1 MRITKIKKE
10 KKYKKLTLNDVEKI
24 LGKPEKN
31 KGKNYFWQC
40 PYCMDSHKDNM
51 RFNEEKGVLWC
62 FADSWHSKEVLR
74 KMEDREEKDEPTVK
88 SHSVP
93 KWVTMQEKYIEYMAQ
108 CNWDLLEN
116 QEMLDYVY
124 KKRGLSKK
132 VIDLVGL
139 GFDSEAN
146 KFVIPI
152 FGLKEDMIT
161 DFELRDYSDKK
172 VISRVGGGHNTVAV
186 IYGTQ
191 KAKTCFFTEGF
202 LDGYALLQY
211 LFDKKQTDFTIYSC
225 SHGAESLLKCL
236 PAVNFSQFDEIKLM
250 FDADEA
256 GDKATKAIIEQYPF
270 IKDSRKFL
278 FDAKVKDV
286 GEWVLCQALFA

>member
-1 MRITKIKKE
+1 M
-10 KKYKKLTLNDVEKI
+10 YNNLTLYQVTSI
-24 LGKPEKN
+24 LGEPT
-31 KGKNYFWQC
+31 GKQGGEYVWQC

-51 RFNEEKGVLWC
+51 RFNERKGLLWC
-62 FADSWHSKEVLR
+62 FADPEHSKEVLKKMNR
-74 KMEDREEKDEPTVK
+74 KESDYKPVAN
-88 SHSVP
+88 SVP
-93 KWVTMQEKYIEYMAQ
+93 KWVTMQEKYVEYMAQ

-132 VIDLVGL
+132 VIDLVGM

-146 KFVIPI
+146 QFVIPI

-161 DFELRDYSDKK
+161 DFELRAYGDKK
-172 VISRVGGGHNTVAV
+172 IISRVGGGHNTVAK
-186 IYGTQ
+186 IYGVS
-191 KAKTCFFTEGF
+191 KAKTLYITEGF

-211 LFDKKQTDFTIYSC
+211 LFDKNQEDFAIYSC

-236 PAVNFSQFDEIKLM
+236 PAVNFSNFEEIKLM
-250 FDADEA
+250 LDADEA
-256 GDKATKAIIEQYPF
+256 GDKATKAILEYYPF

>member
-1 MRITKIKKE
+1 V
-10 KKYKKLTLNDVEKI
+10 YNNLTLNQVTSI
-24 LGKPEKN
+24 LGQPT
-31 KGKNYFWQC
+31 GKQGGEYVWQC

-51 RFNEEKGVLWC
+51 RFNERKGLLWC
-62 FADSWHSKEVLR
+62 FADPEHSKEVLK
-74 KMEDREEKDEPTVK
+74 KMNGKESDYKPVAN
-88 SHSVP
+88 SVP
-93 KWVTMQEKYIEYMAQ
+93 KWVIMQEKYVEYMAQ
-108 CNWDLLEN
+108 CQEELLNN
-116 QEMLDYVY
+116 QELLDYVY

-132 VIDLVGL
+132 VIDLVGM

-146 KFVIPI
+146 QFVIPI

-161 DFELRDYSDKK
+161 DFELRAYGDKK
-172 VISRVGGGHNTVAV
+172 VISRVGGGHNTVAK
-186 IYGTQ
+186 IYGLD
-191 KAKTCFFTEGF
+191 KAKTLFFTEGF

-211 LFDKKQTDFTIYSC
+211 LFDKNQTDFTIYSC

-236 PAVNFSQFDEIKLM
+236 PTVNFSQFDEIKLM
-250 FDADEA
+250 LDADEA

-278 FDAKVKDV
+278 FDANVKDV

>member
-1 MRITKIKKE
+1 
-10 KKYKKLTLNDVEKI
+10 
-24 LGKPEKN
+24 
-31 KGKNYFWQC
+31 
-40 PYCMDSHKDNM
+40 
-51 RFNEEKGVLWC
+51 
-62 FADSWHSKEVLR
+62 
-74 KMEDREEKDEPTVK
+74 
-88 SHSVP
+88 
-93 KWVTMQEKYIEYMAQ
+93 
-108 CNWDLLEN
+108 
-116 QEMLDYVY
+116 MLDYVY

-146 KFVIPI
+146 QFVIPI

-161 DFELRDYSDKK
+161 DFELRAYGDKK
-172 VISRVGGGHNTVAV
+172 VISRVGGGHNTVAM
-186 IYGTQ
+186 IYGAA
-191 KAKTCFFTEGF
+191 KAKTLYFTEGF

-211 LFDKKQTDFTIYSC
+211 LFDKNQADFTIYSC

-236 PAVNFSQFDEIKLM
+236 PTVNFSNFEEVKLM

-278 FDAKVKDV
+278 VDSGCKDV
-286 GEWVLCQALFA
+286 GEFLLCQALFS

>member
-1 MRITKIKKE
+1 MQDNITLYDIK
-10 KKYKKLTLNDVEKI
+10 KI
-24 LGKPEKN
+24 LGEPT
-31 KGKNYFWQC
+31 GKQGGEYVWQC

-51 RFNEEKGVLWC
+51 RFNERKGLLWC
-62 FADSWHSKEVLR
+62 FADPEHSKEVLK
-74 KMEDREEKDEPTVK
+74 KMNGKESDYKPVAK
-88 SHSVP
+88 SDNSVP
-93 KWVTMQEKYIEYMAQ
+93 KWVVLQDKYVEYMVQ
-108 CNWDLLEN
+108 CQEELLNNQDL
-116 QEMLDYVY
+116 LDYVY

-146 KFVIPI
+146 QFVIPI

-161 DFELRDYSDKK
+161 DFELRAYGDKK

-202 LDGYALLQY
+202 LDAYCLLQFM
-211 LFDKKQTDFTIYSC
+211 LEKKQTDFTIYSC

-236 PAVNFSQFDEIKLM
+236 PTVNFSNFDVVKLM
-250 FDADEA
+250 LDADEA

-278 FDAKVKDV
+278 FDVGLKDFS
-286 GEWVLCQALFA
+286 EWYKCKELFV

>member
-1 MRITKIKKE
+1 M
-10 KKYKKLTLNDVEKI
+10 YNNLTLDQVISI
-24 LGKPEKN
+24 LGQPT
-31 KGKNYFWQC
+31 GKLGGEYVWQC

-51 RFNEEKGVLWC
+51 RFNERKGLLWC
-62 FADSWHSKEVLR
+62 FADPEHSKEVLK
-74 KMEDREEKDEPTVK
+74 KMNGKESDYKPVAK
-88 SHSVP
+88 STNSVP
-93 KWVTMQEKYIEYMAQ
+93 KWVTMQEKYVEYMVQ
-108 CNWDLLEN
+108 CQEELLNN
-116 QEMLDYVY
+116 QELLDYVY

-146 KFVIPI
+146 QFVIPI
-152 FGLKEDMIT
+152 FGLKEGCAIT
-161 DFELRDYSDKK
+161 DFELRAYGDKK

-191 KAKTCFFTEGF
+191 KAKTLYFTEGF

-211 LFDKKQTDFTIYSC
+211 LFDKNQTDFTIYSC

-236 PAVNFSQFDEIKLM
+236 PAVNFSNFEEIKLM
-250 FDADEA
+250 LDADEA
-256 GDKATKAIIEQYPF
+256 GDKATKAILEYYPF

-278 FDAKVKDV
+278 FDTGVKDI
-286 GEWVLCQALFA
+286 GDWFLCQVLFA

>member
-1 MRITKIKKE
+1 MHDNITLYDIK
-10 KKYKKLTLNDVEKI
+10 KI
-24 LGKPEKN
+24 LGEPT
-31 KGKNYFWQC
+31 GKSGGEYVWQC

-51 RFNEEKGVLWC
+51 RFNERKGLLWC
-62 FADSWHSKEVLR
+62 FADPEHSKEVLK
-74 KMEDREEKDEPTVK
+74 KMNGKESDYK
-88 SHSVP
+88 SVAKSVP

-108 CNWDLLEN
+108 CQEELLNNQDL
-116 QEMLDYVY
+116 LDYVY

-132 VIDLVGL
+132 VIDLVGM

-146 KFVIPI
+146 QFVIPI

-161 DFELRDYSDKK
+161 DFELRLYSDKK

-211 LFDKKQTDFTIYSC
+211 LFDKNLCHK
-225 SHGAESLLKCL
+225 
-236 PAVNFSQFDEIKLM
+236 
-250 FDADEA
+250 
-256 GDKATKAIIEQYPF
+256 
-270 IKDSRKFL
+270 
-278 FDAKVKDV
+278 KV
-286 GEWVLCQALFA
+286 LT

>member
-1 MRITKIKKE
+1 M
-10 KKYKKLTLNDVEKI
+10 YNNLTLSQVTSI
-24 LGKPEKN
+24 LGQPT
-31 KGKNYFWQC
+31 GKQGGEYVWQC

-51 RFNEEKGVLWC
+51 RFNERKGLLWC
-62 FADSWHSKEVLR
+62 FADPEHSKEVLK
-74 KMEDREEKDEPTVK
+74 KMNGKESDYKPVANP
-88 SHSVP
+88 VP
-93 KWVTMQEKYIEYMAQ
+93 KWVTMQDKYVEYMAQ
-108 CNWDLLEN
+108 CQEELLNN
-116 QEMLDYVY
+116 QELLDYVY

-132 VIDLVGL
+132 IVDLVGL

-146 KFVIPI
+146 QFVIPI

-161 DFELRDYSDKK
+161 DFELRAYGDKK

-211 LFDKKQTDFTIYSC
+211 LFDKNQIDFTIYSC

-236 PAVNFSQFDEIKLM
+236 PAVNFSNFEEIKLM
-250 FDADEA
+250 LDADEA
-256 GDKATKAIIEQYPF
+256 GDKATKAILEYYPF

-278 FDAKVKDV
+278 FDAGVKDI
-286 GEWVLCQALFA
+286 GEWFLCQALFA

>member
-1 MRITKIKKE
+1 MNKEITLYDIK
-10 KKYKKLTLNDVEKI
+10 KI
-24 LGKPEKN
+24 LGEPT
-31 KGKNYFWQC
+31 GKSGGEYVWQC

-51 RFNEEKGVLWC
+51 RFNERKGLLWC
-62 FADSWHSKEVLR
+62 FADPEHSKEVLK
-74 KMEDREEKDEPTVK
+74 KMNNDYKPMPKADN
-88 SHSVP
+88 SVP
-93 KWVTMQEKYIEYMAQ
+93 KWVTMQEKYVEYMMQ
-108 CNWDLLEN
+108 CNEELLSN

-132 VIDLVGL
+132 VVSLTGL

-146 KFVIPI
+146 QFVIPI

-161 DFELRDYSDKK
+161 DFELRAYSDKK

-211 LFDKKQTDFTIYSC
+211 LFDKNQTDFTIYSC

-236 PAVNFSQFDEIKLM
+236 PTVNFSNFEEVKLM
-250 FDADEA
+250 LDADEA

-278 FDAKVKDV
+278 FDANVKDV

>member
-1 MRITKIKKE
+1 M
-10 KKYKKLTLNDVEKI
+10 YNNLTLNQVTSI
-24 LGKPEKN
+24 LGEPT
-31 KGKNYFWQC
+31 GKQGGEYVWQC

-51 RFNEEKGVLWC
+51 RFNERKGLLWC
-62 FADSWHSKEVLR
+62 FADPEHSKAVL
-74 KMEDREEKDEPTVK
+74 KQLSGQKDDYKPVAN
-88 SHSVP
+88 SVP

-132 VIDLVGL
+132 VVSLTGL

-172 VISRVGGGHNTVAV
+172 VISRVGGGHNTVAK
-186 IYGTQ
+186 IYGLD
-191 KAKTCFFTEGF
+191 KAKTLYITEGF

-211 LFDKKQTDFTIYSC
+211 LFDKNQTDFTIYSC
-225 SHGAESLLKCL
+225 SHGVESLIKCL
-236 PAVNFSQFDEIKLM
+236 PTVNFSQFDEIKLM

-278 FDAKVKDV
+278 FDSNCKDF
-286 GEWVLCQALFA
+286 CQWYLECGLPK

>member
-1 MRITKIKKE
+1 MNKE
-10 KKYKKLTLNDVEKI
+10 ITLNQITSI
-24 LGKPEKN
+24 LGQPT
-31 KGKNYFWQC
+31 GKQGGEYVWQC

-51 RFNEEKGVLWC
+51 RFNERKGLLWC
-62 FADSWHSKEVLR
+62 FADPEHSKEVLK
-74 KMEDREEKDEPTVK
+74 KMNGKESDYKPVAK
-88 SHSVP
+88 SANSVP
-93 KWVTMQEKYIEYMAQ
+93 KWVIMQEKYVEYMAQ
-108 CNWDLLEN
+108 CQEELLNNQDL
-116 QEMLDYVY
+116 LDYVY

-146 KFVIPI
+146 QFVIPI

-172 VISRVGGGHNTVAV
+172 VISRVGGGHNTVAK
-186 IYGTQ
+186 IYGLDR
-191 KAKTCFFTEGF
+191 AKTLYITEGF

-211 LFDKKQTDFTIYSC
+211 LFDKNQTDFTIYSC
-225 SHGAESLLKCL
+225 SHGVESLIKCL
-236 PAVNFSQFDEIKLM
+236 PTVNFSQFDEIKLM

>member
-1 MRITKIKKE
+1 MNKEITLYDIK
-10 KKYKKLTLNDVEKI
+10 KI
-24 LGKPEKN
+24 LGEPT
-31 KGKNYFWQC
+31 GKSGSEYVWQC

-51 RFNEEKGVLWC
+51 RFNERKGLLWC
-62 FADSWHSKEVLR
+62 FADPEHSKEVLK
-74 KMEDREEKDEPTVK
+74 KMNGKESDYKPVAK
-88 SHSVP
+88 SANSVP
-93 KWVTMQEKYIEYMAQ
+93 KWVTMQEKYVEYMVQ
-108 CNWDLLEN
+108 CQEELLNN
-116 QEMLDYVY
+116 QELLDYVY

-146 KFVIPI
+146 QFVIPI

-161 DFELRDYSDKK
+161 DFELRAYGDKK
-172 VISRVGGGHNTVAV
+172 VISRVGGGHNTVSV

-191 KAKTCFFTEGF
+191 KSKTCFFTEGF

-211 LFDKKQTDFTIYSC
+211 LFDKNQTDFTIYSC

-236 PAVNFSQFDEIKLM
+236 PAVNFSNFEEVKLM
-250 FDADEA
+250 LDADEA
-256 GDKATKAIIEQYPF
+256 GDKATKAILEYYPF

-278 FDAKVKDV
+278 FDSGVKDI
-286 GEWVLCQALFA
+286 GDWVLCQALFA

>member
-1 MRITKIKKE
+1 MHDNITLYDIK
-10 KKYKKLTLNDVEKI
+10 KI
-24 LGKPEKN
+24 LGEPT
-31 KGKNYFWQC
+31 GKQGGEYVWQC

-51 RFNEEKGVLWC
+51 RFNERKGLLWC
-62 FADSWHSKEVLR
+62 FADPEHSKEVL
-74 KMEDREEKDEPTVK
+74 KKINGKESDYKPAAN
-88 SHSVP
+88 SVP
-93 KWVTMQEKYIEYMAQ
+93 KWVTMQEKYVEYMVQ
-108 CNWDLLEN
+108 CQEELLNN
-116 QEMLDYVY
+116 QELLDYVY

-146 KFVIPI
+146 QFVIPI

-161 DFELRDYSDKK
+161 DFELRAYGDKK

-211 LFDKKQTDFTIYSC
+211 LFDKNQTDFTIYSC

-236 PAVNFSQFDEIKLM
+236 PAVNFSNFEEIKLM
-250 FDADEA
+250 LDADEA
-256 GDKATKAIIEQYPF
+256 GDKATKAILEYYPF

-278 FDAKVKDV
+278 FDAGVKDV